1 MADDEKILGIKKSEL
16 TELVRQI
23 LAEMP
28 TSLPANGGN
37 ADYADNAGN
46 ADTVGGKSADD
57 FAEYKP
63 YAPIYV
69 GNLLDITEMGTY
81 SCNVDDTPNLPYG
94 VESWCYVTMINF
106 VSSGYKRYICTPFNC
121 LSSYNNTLYLASE
134 ADKDSDGNLI
144 WKELSTNPAKSV
156 QVVGTTD
163 NIGNFI
169 LWNSS
174 ENRKPVFITFAD
186 HYVIPFLSSN
196 GNYYAHVLS
205 AATDEQ
211 LTGTAVT
218 ATVFYIEI

>member
-1 MADDEKILGIKKSEL
+1 MDYSDKNSVSAMGAYIKGKI
-16 TELVRQI
+16 
-23 LAEMP
+23 P
-28 TSLPANGGN
+28 TP
-37 ADYADNAGN
+37 
-46 ADTVGGKSADD
+46 
-57 FAEYKP
+57 EP
-63 YAPIYV
+63 YAPIYE
-69 GNLLDITEMGTY
+69 GDLLDIAKMGTY